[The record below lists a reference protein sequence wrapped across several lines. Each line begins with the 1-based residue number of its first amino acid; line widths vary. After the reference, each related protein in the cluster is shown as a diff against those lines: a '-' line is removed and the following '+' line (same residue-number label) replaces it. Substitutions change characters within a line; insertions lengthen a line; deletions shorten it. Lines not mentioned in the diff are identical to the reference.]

1 MNRFCEYCGTP
12 LQKGAKFCPGCGHP
26 IAEQPQEQPQEQPVN
41 QNTNSYQVPEREETT
56 TTIPPTQTRKRKK
69 GCGRIILILSLV
81 FVTNI
86 IVLYFIGEYDLLD
99 RKPKHAQTTKQNSK
113 TAPNG
118 LKFSQNE
125 TVTISAENPVSTFKN
140 GATVD
145 FGTMG
150 LLSDAEM
157 SIRETGVSDLND
169 HQYKVYDFQLGD
181 NEHVDLPMLVK
192 VSLPIEKGW
201 DAEKVTVRAWDDE
214 FNDWVP
220 VYSVVDP
227 SSRKV
232 TFYPEHFSCY
242 ATFLQ
247 AGKTKD
253 LSAWKDK
260 PLFEYYD
267 KNPTPNSLVYLNEYA
282 LAARIK
288 SGGKAS
294 ESIIQSSW
302 LGKANP
308 KDTQFDLGCNTIYS
322 LSGPAGDLTDVA
334 GGGLV
339 LMGEGESPLAN
350 SIGNLGTAITFV
362 QLFGTYYRTG
372 SIVETTKQHWD
383 ALAKMGADYVLK
395 KVGMSTGWLAV
406 IYMAYLG
413 EKKIAEMIDLTQH
426 LGASNDIEFAYRE
439 FTFNYVFVDT
449 KTTKVNIHYQP
460 GAATDP
466 WKAVKMTSGSG
477 GFDSQGLGVQD
488 SEVRLVPISGSTM
501 EMLARSQ
508 TSIRTG
514 CELEWSVLLN
524 NIAKRAKTP
533 SDMMYKIDDMID
545 NYCRA
550 FWKLDN
556 RTLQTFLKEHPASY
570 ASSKKLISV
579 WEEQTL
585 KERENYINKMKTTIY
600 AANKDVI
607 KDLLDKSYVTMV
619 NNVYR
624 EAVRIESQLNER
636 MTFTLKDN
644 AVKNFSKSPYADCDL
659 RIRQFEFNNPED
671 FRFTKDNNYTVTC
684 TRHAWLLSRRGG
696 NYPKYLD
703 IKGKEPIGEKTVE
716 FQYSVPKTVIHLN
729 SDGVAE
735 DSGAIPDELARLLA
749 PYGGIGKVIPDLR
762 GDIGKVSKCSFTHR
776 PQAGEAAY
784 YDVTVYYSNTSCR
797 LVLYFQPDG
806 KTPYR
811 CMFIPPTGEKGRYP
825 EEFEPL

>member
-12 LQKGAKFCPGCGHP
+12 LHEGAKFCTGCGHP
-26 IAEQPQEQPQEQPVN
+26 VAEKPQEQTTN
-41 QNTNSYQVPEREETT
+41 QNMNRYQAPTWKTT
-56 TTIPPTQTRKRKK
+56 PSTPPTQTRKRKK
-69 GCGRIILILSLV
+69 GCGRIILILSLILVTIITV
-81 FVTNI
+81 F
-86 IVLYFIGEYDLLD
+86 YFIGEYDLLD
-99 RKPKHAQTTKQNSK
+99 EKPRVAQKTKQEAK

-118 LKFSQNE
+118 LKFGQNE
-125 TVTISAENPVSTFKN
+125 TVTIPAENPISTFEN

-145 FGTMG
+145 FGAMG
-150 LLSDAEM
+150 LLSDVEM

-169 HQYKVYDFQLGD
+169 YRYKVYDFRLD
-181 NEHVDLPMLVK
+181 NNEHVDLPILVK

-201 DAEKVTVRAWDDE
+201 DAEEVTVRAWDDE

-220 VYSVVDP
+220 VYSVVNP

-242 ATFLQ
+242 ATFVQ
-247 AGKTKD
+247 AGKMKD
-253 LSAWKDK
+253 LSAWMDK

-267 KNPTPNSLVYLNEYA
+267 NNPTPNSLVDLNEYA

-288 SGGKAS
+288 GGGNS
-294 ESIIQSSW
+294 PESIIRSSW
-302 LGKANP
+302 LGKTNQ
-308 KDTQFDLGCNTIYS
+308 KDTQLGLGCKAVYS
-322 LSGPAGDLTDVA
+322 LVGPTGDLTDVA

-339 LMGEGESPLAN
+339 LIGEGESALAN
-350 SIGNLGTAITFV
+350 NIGNLGTAMTFV
-362 QLFGTYYRTG
+362 QLFGTLYRTG
-372 SIVETTKQHWD
+372 SIVETTKQNWD
-383 ALAKMGADYVLK
+383 ALAKMGADYLLK
-395 KVGMSTGWLAV
+395 KAGMATGWLAV

-413 EKKIAEMIDLTQH
+413 EKKLAEMIDLTYH

-449 KTTKVNIHYQP
+449 KTAKVNIHYQP

-466 WKAVKMTSGSG
+466 WETVKMTTGSG
-477 GFDSQGLGVQD
+477 GFDSKGLSVQA

-501 EMLARSQ
+501 EMLARAQ

-524 NIAKRAKTP
+524 NIGKNAKTP
-533 SDMMYKIDDMID
+533 SDMMNKIDIMID

-556 RTLQTFLKEHPASY
+556 RTLQAFLKEHPASY
-570 ASSKKLISV
+570 ATTKKLINV

-585 KERENYINKMKTTIY
+585 EERENYINKMKTTIY

-624 EAVRIESQLNER
+624 EAVRIESQLNEK

-644 AVKNFSKSPYADCDL
+644 AVKSFSKSPYADCDL
-659 RIRQFEFNNPED
+659 RIRQFEFTNPED
-671 FRFTKDNNYTVTC
+671 FRFTADNNFTVTC
-684 TRHAWLLSRRGG
+684 TRHAWLLARRGD

-703 IKGKEPIGEKTVE
+703 IKGDDPIGEKTVE

-729 SDGVAE
+729 SDDVAD
-735 DSGAIPDELARLLA
+735 DSGAIPDELARLLE
-749 PYGGIGKVIPDLR
+749 PYGGIGKVIPDLK
-762 GDIGKVSKCSFTHR
+762 GDIGKVTKCSFAHK
-776 PQAGEAAY
+776 PKAGETAY

-811 CMFIPPTGEKGRYP
+811 CMFIPPSEDKGRYP
-825 EEFEPL
+825 EEFKPQ